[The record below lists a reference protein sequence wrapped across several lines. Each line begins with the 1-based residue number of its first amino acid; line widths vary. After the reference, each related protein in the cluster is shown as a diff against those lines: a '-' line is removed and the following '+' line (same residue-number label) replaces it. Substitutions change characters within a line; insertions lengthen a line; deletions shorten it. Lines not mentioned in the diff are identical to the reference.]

1 MDQELNG
8 LLRNMVKCKFLCSI
22 QSKHK
27 GVAGPESN
35 GVQSSNPTAPH
46 IKVSVC
52 ALTHQR
58 YARYICMYNKLIFVK
73 LLNCYKRIGSI
84 LRVLSFVK
92 VSVNDGLNRYDR
104 YHTMPVLV
112 LSNCPLIEHSNSHLI
127 KLPFATPSIL

>member
-1 MDQELNG
+1 
-8 LLRNMVKCKFLCSI
+8 
-22 QSKHK
+22 
-27 GVAGPESN
+27 
-35 GVQSSNPTAPH
+35 
-46 IKVSVC
+46 
-52 ALTHQR
+52 
-58 YARYICMYNKLIFVK
+58 MYNKLIFVK